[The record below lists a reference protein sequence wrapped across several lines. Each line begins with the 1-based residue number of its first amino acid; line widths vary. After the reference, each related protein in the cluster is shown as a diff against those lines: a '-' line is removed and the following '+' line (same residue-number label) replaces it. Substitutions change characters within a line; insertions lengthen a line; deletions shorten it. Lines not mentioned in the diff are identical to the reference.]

1 MSHGPATDW
10 GEDKAI
16 AYKTRIGL
24 ILVSIYGLVY
34 VGFILI
40 NTVFPR
46 LMGVRVLFGAN
57 LAVIYGFSLIILA
70 VILGII
76 YNWLCTK
83 KENLL
88 NHNTGEGVK

>member
-1 MSHGPATDW
+1 MGHGPATDW

-34 VGFILI
+34 LGFIII

-46 LMGVRVLFGAN
+46 LMGLRILFGVN
-57 LAVIYGFSLIILA
+57 LAVVYGFSLIILA
-70 VILGII
+70 IVMGII
-76 YNWLCTK
+76 YNGLCTK
-83 KENLL
+83 KEDLL
-88 NHNTGEGVK
+88 NKRGGKK